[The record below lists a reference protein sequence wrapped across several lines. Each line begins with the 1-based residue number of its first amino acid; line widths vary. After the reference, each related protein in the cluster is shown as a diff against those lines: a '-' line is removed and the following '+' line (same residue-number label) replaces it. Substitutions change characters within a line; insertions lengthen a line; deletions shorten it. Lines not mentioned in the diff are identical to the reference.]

1 MIRTLNSPF
10 FAAHSL
16 RSVHLGKLF
25 SGLRVPRDDLATE
38 AERDH
43 EVVGRVQA
51 FDFVLVAVQRNRD
64 RLVNRLN
71 LDLDLRSAGLDF
83 MTHNRQVNCLN
94 LDLDFRSAGLDFM
107 THNRQVNRLN
117 LDYKTLLFESQKA
130 AAL

>member
-1 MIRTLNSPF
+1 
-10 FAAHSL
+10 
-16 RSVHLGKLF
+16 
-25 SGLRVPRDDLATE
+25 
-38 AERDH
+38 
-43 EVVGRVQA
+43 
-51 FDFVLVAVQRNRD
+51 
-64 RLVNRLN
+64 
-71 LDLDLRSAGLDF
+71 LDLDFRSAGLDF